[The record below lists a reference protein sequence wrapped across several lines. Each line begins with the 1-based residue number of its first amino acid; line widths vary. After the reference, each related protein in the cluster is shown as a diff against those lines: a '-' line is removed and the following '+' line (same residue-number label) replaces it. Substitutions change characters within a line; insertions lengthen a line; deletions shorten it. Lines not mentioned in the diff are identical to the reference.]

1 MAEKFK
7 STIEPRPAY
16 GILLRLLAIFLLAS
30 MFMIVK
36 VAGDMGVRVL
46 ESLFYRFLFGFLFIF
61 LWLINGPGL
70 SVIKTKR
77 LRLHGVRTLI
87 GAIAMGLS
95 FWAALLLQLPEFA
108 MITFSSPFIV
118 TIMSIALLGEI
129 VGRRRW
135 TALIIGFIGVLIVVQ
150 PGGSGLP
157 IKGSLVAMCGVV
169 LTAYTFILIKYLST
183 TESSTSIVFW
193 YTLLA
198 IPVLGVVMI
207 FVAQPHPPMV
217 WWLLVS
223 IGLLGAWGQ
232 IALSESI
239 KYAPMS
245 LIAPMDYSNLL
256 WSTLYGFLIWGFIP
270 GPSLWIGAPIIIG
283 AGLYIA
289 FRQDTLKKQSVA
301 AEGVEGSAE

>member
-1 MAEKFK
+1 MASKFE
-7 STIEPRPAY
+7 STIEPRPVY
-16 GILLRLLAIFLLAS
+16 GILLRLLAIFFLGS

-36 VAGDMGVRVL
+36 VAGDMGVHVL
-46 ESLFYRFLFGFLFIF
+46 ESLFYRFFFGFLLMF

-77 LRLHGVRTLI
+77 LRLHGFRTLI

-95 FWAALLLQLPEFA
+95 FWAALLLQLPELA
-108 MITFSSPFIV
+108 MISFSSPFIV
-118 TIMSIALLGEI
+118 TIMSIVLLGEI

-157 IKGSLVAMCGVV
+157 MKGSLVAMSGVV

-183 TESSTSIVFW
+183 TESSTAIVFW

-217 WWLLVS
+217 WLLLVS
-223 IGLLGAWGQ
+223 IALLGALGQ
-232 IALSESI
+232 VALSESI

-289 FRQDTLKKQSVA
+289 FRQDTLKKQNMA
-301 AEGVEGSAE
+301 AENV